1 MTHVAN
7 HAFCLFCSWTV
18 CFLTVEPWGS
28 LYTLDIASPSPDTWL
43 KRSLLVPSTHPAAV
57 VFHRAKALHSSQVQR
72 VSFSHYGF
80 AFLLS
85 NLRNLC
91 LDLCPKDFPLF
102 LLKGLEDNILC
113 TSLWSILSWFL
124 CDVKLGQGSF
134 FCFVFSIGLTLFVKK
149 VYPLLNCSCT
159 LVKKKP
165 SWAHLCG
172 SVSGFT
178 LLFHWSVFLFSA
190 STSQSWLL

>member
-18 CFLTVEPWGS
+18 CLLTVEPWVS

-43 KRSLLVPSTHPAAV
+43 KTVSPGPI
-57 VFHRAKALHSSQVQR
+57 HSSC
-72 VSFSHYGF
+72 HCG
-80 AFLLS
+80 LS
-85 NLRNLC
+85 QGKSSPFQSSPVCQFFPLWICIFVANLRNLC
-91 LDLCPKDFPLF
+91 LDLGPKDFPLF